1 MSMAERREFWEV
13 CERAIFISE
22 SSCCFVAP
30 IRKAYG
36 SGEHPSP
43 PETDG
48 CKPLTQ
54 FGRRKAIQNF

>member
-36 SGEHPSP
+36 SGEHPARP
-43 PETDG
+43 KLTDAN
-48 CKPLTQ
+48 L
-54 FGRRKAIQNF
+54 